1 MHPFFL
7 IFYVKRANLLK
18 GLVTL
23 GQANLMFVPIT
34 FCFFSDFK
42 NSKTFRHLC
51 FAGNPFLSF
60 RNAENEVYG
69 F

>member
-7 IFYVKRANLLK
+7 IFYVKRAHLLK

-34 FCFFSDFK
+34 FCSRDEK
-42 NSKTFRHLC
+42 LK
-51 FAGNPFLSF
+51 FLKI
-60 RNAENEVYG
+60 RRDLNEISSNLQE